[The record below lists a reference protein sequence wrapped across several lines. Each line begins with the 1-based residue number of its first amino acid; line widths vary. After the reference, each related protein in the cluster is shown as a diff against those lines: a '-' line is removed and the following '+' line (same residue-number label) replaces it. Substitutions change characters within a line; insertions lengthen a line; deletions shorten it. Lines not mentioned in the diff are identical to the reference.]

1 MSRTKRRKLTATAFL
16 IMLVAANGFFSGQRQ
31 SAAQKNVHKD
41 SFFES
46 VSSDPPLEVKAVKSV
61 RVKKQDHVIYA
72 ITLNDYDTFRAKNG
86 KTILF
91 QDQNCQVKALK
102 IRSMKSFHLSYRG
115 STKKSQIWDI
125 VGEPSN
131 KPGTYIDE
139 WEASNSSQKD
149 KILRDKPV
157 IFKVEVRIE

>member
-1 MSRTKRRKLTATAFL
+1 MSRTERRKLTGTAFL
-16 IMLVAANGFFSGQRQ
+16 IMLVAANGFIYGQRQ
-31 SAAQKNVHKD
+31 LAAQKNVNKN

-46 VSSDPPLEVKAVKSV
+46 VSSYPPLEVKAVKPV

-115 STKKSQIWDI
+115 STTKSQTWDI
-125 VGEPSN
+125 IGKPSN

-139 WEASNSSQKD
+139 WAASNSSQKD

-157 IFKVEVRIE
+157 LFKVEVRIQ